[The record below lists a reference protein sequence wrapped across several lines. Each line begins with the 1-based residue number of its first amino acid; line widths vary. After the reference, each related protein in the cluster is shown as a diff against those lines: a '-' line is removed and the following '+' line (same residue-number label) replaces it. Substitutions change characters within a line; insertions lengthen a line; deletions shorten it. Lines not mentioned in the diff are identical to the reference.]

1 MVLGLQLL
9 QDSLF
14 WVSINIIFWKLVL
27 ISNSVYGLKIFNP
40 QNINPQSRPNV
51 DKVGF

>member
-27 ISNSVYGLKIFNP
+27 ISNSVYGLKIFNLK
-40 QNINPQSRPNV
+40 ILTL
-51 DKVGF
+51 KVGLT